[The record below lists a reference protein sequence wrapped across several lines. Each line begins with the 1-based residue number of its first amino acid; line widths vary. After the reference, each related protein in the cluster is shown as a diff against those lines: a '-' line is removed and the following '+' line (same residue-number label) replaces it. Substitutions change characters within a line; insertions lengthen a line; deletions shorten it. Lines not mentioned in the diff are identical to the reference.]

1 MNIGGNVEENRE
13 KDKKEDTLPT
23 EVPEKKRKRSIFEQ
37 LEIQQKRLKLLEQ
50 RKKKEIEQV
59 ILRSFSFLQQ
69 EEIFLKF
76 LAKVQ
81 NEDSSFLKNIEEY
94 IQKELEIEE
103 ESKK

>member
-1 MNIGGNVEENRE
+1 MNIGGNVEEN
-13 KDKKEDTLPT
+13 K
-23 EVPEKKRKRSIFEQ
+23 VAEKKRKRSIFEQ

-81 NEDSSFLKNIEEY
+81 NEDSSLLKNIKEY

-103 ESKK
+103 ESEK